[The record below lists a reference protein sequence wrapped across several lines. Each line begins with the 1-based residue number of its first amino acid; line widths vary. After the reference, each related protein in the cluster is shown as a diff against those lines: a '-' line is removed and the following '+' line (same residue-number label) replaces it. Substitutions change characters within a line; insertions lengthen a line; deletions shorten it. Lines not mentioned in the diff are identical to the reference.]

1 MAEEEQ
7 FYRLYRWKSDQELA
21 DALIERKTSHAEDAA
36 IEIHLNGWRRSAEGI
51 EHTKEQ
57 LEAEID
63 EVVKKARNANDLD
76 GVLIHLVRRM
86 LRNQISESI

>member
-7 FYRLYRWKSDQELA
+7 FYPLYRWKSDRALA

-36 IEIHLNGWRRSAEGI
+36 IEIHVNGWLLSAEGI
-51 EHTKEQ
+51 EHSKEQ

-63 EVVKKARNANDLD
+63 DVVRGARNADDLD
-76 GVLIHLVRRM
+76 SVLIHLVRRM
-86 LRNQISESI
+86 LRKQKNESI